1 MAHEVQL
8 LFDRDVGMRQ
18 HLSRITDELQRTRDP
33 FAQRTFGQA
42 RHIRV
47 ERADHPADRQVVL
60 DGAVQEVQDS
70 RRDDALK
77 IWLHQPLVVSLDSI
91 EDKPLERL
99 VILYHTPGNATEAG
113 F

>member
-8 LFDRDVGMRQ
+8 QFDRDVGMHQ
-18 HLSRITDELQRTRDP
+18 HLSRISDEFQRTRDP
-33 FAQRTFGQA
+33 FAERTFGQA
-42 RHIRV
+42 RHLRV

-70 RRDDALK
+70 RRHDALK
-77 IWLHQPLVVSLDSI
+77 IWLHQSLVVSLDAI

-99 VILYHTPGNATEAG
+99 VILYHTPGSATKAG

>member
-8 LFDRDVGMRQ
+8 LFDSDVGMRQ

-77 IWLHQPLVVSLDSI
+77 IWLRQSLVVSLDAI

-99 VILYHTPGNATEAG
+99 VILYHTPGSATKAG

>member
-18 HLSRITDELQRTRDP
+18 HLSRISDEFQRTRDP
-33 FAQRTFGQA
+33 FAERTFGQA
-42 RHIRV
+42 RHLRV

-70 RRDDALK
+70 RRHDALK
-77 IWLHQPLVVSLDSI
+77 IWLHQSLVVSLDAI
-91 EDKPLERL
+91 EDKPLEWL
-99 VILYHTPGNATEAG
+99 VILYHTPGSATKAG